1 MVNPRQPI
9 DTEREDLTRNRLEDT
24 PAHEAGPLELDD
36 EDLET
41 SEDDFIEDE
50 DEDY

>member
-9 DTEREDLTRNRLEDT
+9 DTEREDLTKNRLEDL
-24 PAHEAGPLELDD
+24 PSREASPLELSDD
-36 EDLET
+36 DIE

-50 DEDY
+50 DY